1 MTHTIL
7 ITGCARRLGRKLAL
21 FLAKEKY
28 NIAITYNKSQDEALS
43 LQKELMAL
51 DVKSQIY
58 QIDFNNLN
66 RVEDLVLDVYRDFPD
81 LLALIN
87 NASIFEEKSFSQAK
101 QDDLMNNFNVHLFA
115 PFFLMQTFSRVVNR
129 GKIINITDL
138 RVKTETLRFFPYLLS
153 KKSLSNLTKMLS
165 NELAPKIEVNE
176 IRPGILLDNTKYDPK
191 ADINNQLT
199 KRQNLEDFYMAVKDL
214 LDNKYFGR
222 EIELDNLNNKNL

>member
-1 MTHTIL
+1 
-7 ITGCARRLGRKLAL
+7 
-21 FLAKEKY
+21 
-28 NIAITYNKSQDEALS
+28 
-43 LQKELMAL
+43 
-51 DVKSQIY
+51 
-58 QIDFNNLN
+58 
-66 RVEDLVLDVYRDFPD
+66 
-81 LLALIN
+81 
-87 NASIFEEKSFSQAK
+87 
-101 QDDLMNNFNVHLFA
+101 
-115 PFFLMQTFSRVVNR
+115 MQTFSRVVNR